1 MTTTGLLIVFILRI
15 SVATVF
21 RSQRKAQASLLKTWL
36 MPFSEALIRFLSYER
51 GRARV
56 SAAAAACSCRVL
68 QMQLCEAR
76 SELNHVE
83 GQKGFTVW

>member
-1 MTTTGLLIVFILRI
+1 
-15 SVATVF
+15 
-21 RSQRKAQASLLKTWL
+21 

-56 SAAAAACSCRVL
+56 SAAACSCRVL

-83 GQKGFTVW
+83 GQKGFTAW